1 MMGALIIQGLTPG
14 PNLFVE
20 HASTVNGIYVALLI
34 ANIFML
40 AMGQIGLRWFYKVCL
55 IPKEILQPIIF
66 GLCCV
71 GSYASNSSLFDVG
84 CMFAFGILGYILL
97 RCGIPMSPI
106 LLGLILGNI
115 TESNLRRGMLASGG
129 SFLQFINRPICLVIL
144 AFTVFSLAFTIIR
157 MLKDKAKGKEINEE
171 E

>member
-1 MMGALIIQGLTPG
+1 
-14 PNLFVE
+14 
-20 HASTVNGIYVALLI
+20 
-34 ANIFML
+34 
-40 AMGQIGLRWFYKVCL
+40 
-55 IPKEILQPIIF
+55 
-66 GLCCV
+66 
-71 GSYASNSSLFDVG
+71 
-84 CMFAFGILGYILL
+84 MFAFGILGYILL

-106 LLGLILGNI
+106 LLGLILGSI